1 MLIHQEVFH
10 IRNLQEKLYPQ
21 LKFSLPF
28 IDIIYKKEKTQKHII
43 NSLFLSVITSLI
55 SVF

>member
-1 MLIHQEVFH
+1 MLIHQELFH

-28 IDIIYKKEKTQKHII
+28 TDILYKKEKARKRII
-43 NSLFLSVITSLI
+43 KSLFVSVIRSLI
-55 SVF
+55 KMF